1 MFGMTVGEA
10 RRRYREADRKDARK
24 WKAVYLYM
32 EGRPIKEIAGTLD
45 THYENVRRWLAHAR
59 KGGAKAVPRR
69 KPTGAPRILTRDQ
82 RIRLVIDVYNGPRKC
97 GYKTDTWSYT
107 LIHAHAKKKFGVEI
121 SYDTIVVNMHELG
134 FVLKSPRTSRPEAAP
149 PGERAGFR
157 RRTSGAILPLAGH
170 PDAGGAGPKG
180 REDLTPEMRDRIPR
194 RLANS
199 NLPYSYLANPPRI
212 LLKG

>member
-10 RRRYREADRKDARK
+10 RRRYRKADKKDARK
-24 WKAVYLYM
+24 WQAVYLYM
-32 EGRPIKEIAGTLD
+32 EGRPIREIAGILD

-59 KGGAKAVPRR
+59 KGGEKAVPRR

-82 RIRLVIDVYNGPRKC
+82 CIRLAIDVYKGPRKC
-97 GYKTDTWSYT
+97 GYKADTWSYT
-107 LIHAHAKKKFGVEI
+107 LIHAHAQKKFGVEI
-121 SYDTIVVNMHELG
+121 SYGAIVANMHELG
-134 FVLKSPRTSRPEAAP
+134 FVLRPPRTPRPEAASP
-149 PGERAGFR
+149 DGRAGFQ
-157 RRTSGAILPLAGH
+157 RRTRDAIIPLAGL
-170 PDAGGAGPKG
+170 PDAGGAGPRG

-212 LLKG
+212 LLEG